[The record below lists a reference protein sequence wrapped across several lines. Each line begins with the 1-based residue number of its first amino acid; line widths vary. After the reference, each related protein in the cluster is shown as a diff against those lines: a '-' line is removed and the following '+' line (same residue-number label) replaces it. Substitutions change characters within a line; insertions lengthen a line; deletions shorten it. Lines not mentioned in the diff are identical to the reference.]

1 MKITRNEV
9 EYVANLAR
17 LSLKNDEIDALTSD
31 MDSILAYVEKLN
43 ELDTSDII
51 PTAHAVPV
59 ENAFREDAVRPS
71 LGAEKALRN
80 APANENSC
88 FRVPKVIE

>member
-9 EYVANLAR
+9 EYVATLAR
-17 LSLKNDEIDALTSD
+17 LSLKDDEIDALTSD

-43 ELDTSDII
+43 ELDTGDIV

-59 ENAFREDAVRPS
+59 ENAFREDQVRPS
-71 LGAEKALRN
+71 LGMEKALKN
-80 APANENSC
+80 APKSENGC

>member
-1 MKITRNEV
+1 MKITRKEV

-17 LSLKNDEIDALTSD
+17 LSLKDDEIDALTSD
-31 MDSILAYVEKLN
+31 MDSILAYVDKLN
-43 ELDTSDII
+43 ELDTAAII

-59 ENAFREDAVRPS
+59 ENAFREDEVRHS
-71 LGAEKALRN
+71 LGTEKALQN
-80 APANENSC
+80 APESENGC